1 VWKRSHVSA
10 LLILL
15 IARPS
20 PGDISSDAVRELA
33 GKIVTITGSLEE
45 VSLTMR
51 SLSSHTPAE
60 VADARRGLETE
71 LQSRGIRFTN
81 KSDGTARIDVT
92 LSENLDKRLWIADIR
107 RGESRDVVMVVRAL
121 ASVSVPRDAGAPLAL
136 QKKLLVDQVDP
147 ILDLALIENEMLVLE
162 PARVACYR
170 RKDERWEMR
179 QSLSLPER
187 PASSRDAR
195 GRLILE
201 KESFSVY
208 LPGIF
213 CAGSSGGTLSMEC
226 KPREAR
232 WPFEFGSVEL
242 AKGRN
247 FFSPKNLPAFFSA
260 AATEEQGNVFWILAG
275 VDGRT
280 LLFDKSFTA
289 IGSFG
294 GWGSEIAGVESSC
307 GRGRQVLATLRGD
320 SLESEVIQAFEFVN
334 RHAAAVSPPLELPG
348 LVTAFWPSASRD
360 SAYAVARNIK
370 TGRYAAFQVSVV
382 CGR

>member
-1 VWKRSHVSA
+1 MSNRSHIHT
-10 LLILL
+10 LLFILL
-15 IARPS
+15 IPRLS
-20 PGDISSDAVRELA
+20 PGDISGDAVRELA

-45 VSLTMR
+45 VSLTIR
-51 SLSSHTPAE
+51 NLSSFTPAE
-60 VADARRGLETE
+60 VADVRRGLEAE
-71 LQSRGIRFTN
+71 LHGIRFTN
-81 KSDGTARIDVT
+81 KSDGGARIDVT

-121 ASVSVPRDAGAPLAL
+121 TSASALRDVEAPLTL
-136 QKKLLVDQVDP
+136 QKKLLLDQADP
-147 ILDLALIENEMLVLE
+147 ILDLALIESEMLVLE
-162 PARVACYR
+162 PTRVACYR

-179 QSLSLPER
+179 QSLPLPER
-187 PASSRDAR
+187 LASSRDAR

-208 LPGIF
+208 LPGVF
-213 CAGSSGGTLSMEC
+213 CTGAAGGTLSLEC

-232 WPFEFGSVEL
+232 WPFEFGSAEL
-242 AKGRN
+242 AKGKN

-260 AATEEQGNVFWILAG
+260 AATEGQGNVFWILAG

-280 LLFDKSFTA
+280 LLFDKSLAA
-289 IGSFG
+289 IGSLG
-294 GWGSEIAGVESSC
+294 GWGSEIAGVESGC
-307 GRGRQVLATLRGD
+307 GRGRQVLATLRVD
-320 SLESEVIQAFEFVN
+320 SLESEVVQAFEFVN

-348 LVTAFWPSASRD
+348 LVTAFWPSAGRD

-370 TGRYAAFQVSVV
+370 TGRYAAFQISVV

>member
-1 VWKRSHVSA
+1 M
-10 LLILL
+10 
-15 IARPS
+15 
-20 PGDISSDAVRELA
+20 
-33 GKIVTITGSLEE
+33 TITGSLEE
-45 VSLTMR
+45 VSLTIR
-51 SLSSHTPAE
+51 SLSSFTPAE
-60 VADARRGLETE
+60 VTDLRRGLETE
-71 LQSRGIRFTN
+71 LHSRGIRFTN
-81 KSDGTARIDVT
+81 KSDGAARIDVT
-92 LSENLDKRLWIADIR
+92 LSENLEKRLWIADIR

-121 ASVSVPRDAGAPLAL
+121 TSASAPRDAGAPLAL
-136 QKKLLVDQVDP
+136 QKKLLLDQEDP
-147 ILDLALIENEMLVLE
+147 ILDLALIESEMLVLE

-179 QSLSLPER
+179 QSLPLPER
-187 PASSRDAR
+187 LASSRDAR
-195 GRLILE
+195 GRLILD

-208 LPGIF
+208 LPGLF
-213 CAGSSGGTLSMEC
+213 CTGSAGSLSMEC

-232 WPFEFGSVEL
+232 WPFEFGSAEL

-260 AATEEQGNVFWILAG
+260 AAAEEQGNVFWILAG

-280 LLFDKSFTA
+280 LLFDKSLAA

-294 GWGSEIAGVESSC
+294 GWGSEIAGVESGC

-320 SLESEVIQAFEFVN
+320 SLESEAVQAFEFVN

-370 TGRYAAFQVSVV
+370 TGRYAAFHISVV